1 MLGWVYIYHI
11 VRCRQLMVRV
21 CMCRGWVEYII
32 LCIYVSFIVS
42 FSITS
47 GCIVIHNEG
56 AIV

>member
-1 MLGWVYIYHI
+1 MVSWVGRIYYI
-11 VRCRQLMVRV
+11 V
-21 CMCRGWVEYII
+21 
-32 LCIYVSFIVS
+32 YVSFIVS